1 MPLKLSQSAS
11 RSTTPEGGVPPLS
24 EVSSIRPSSS
34 GEGEK
39 ENAEIKALRLQQEAE
54 AEAERLQQEA
64 EAKAELVA
72 RYGEPYD
79 YSKYY
84 RTTDYIFS
92 SSWDA
97 GGSSCIGVL
106 YYHVTNTGLTLY

>member
-1 MPLKLSQSAS
+1 MPVKVSQSAS
-11 RSTTPEGGVPPLS
+11 RSTTPEGGVPPPS
-24 EVSSIRPSSS
+24 EVASIRPSSS
-34 GEGEK
+34 CEGEK
-39 ENAEIKALRLQQEAE
+39 ESAERKAFRIQQEAE
-54 AEAERLQQEA
+54 SEAERLQQEA

-97 GGSSCIGVL
+97 AGSSCIGVL
-106 YYHVTNTGLTLY
+106 Y